1 MVTTV
6 QRSRLG
12 RAAVD
17 RFGLDTVMLPY
28 RIAQL
33 PLRLLVKSVVSRLPR
48 DPSLLVFGAATNRF
62 ADNSAYLFLYLS
74 QTSSSL
80 RCVWVTD
87 SQDLVGRLRERGYE
101 AELRWSAAGL
111 AVCARA
117 GWFVVGEY
125 VSDINRWLH
134 DGARLFNLWHGIPLK
149 AIERDI
155 SVGRFSFMFR
165 QRWPWSLLFAVNAD
179 ERRCPD
185 VMLSTSEFVS
195 RRCFSSAFGIGVER
209 CLDVGYPRN
218 DHFFAQPSAPPSD
231 LLVGD
236 RAVWERLRAADF
248 VVGYFP
254 TWRDE
259 ARFAL
264 PGGLSLDRLASVV
277 SVRGGLLLFKAHF
290 EVADNVAQSPAMV
303 VLDRADDLSAYLPL
317 CSALITD
324 YSSVAFDFMLLDR
337 PIFYYVPDLE
347 QYRSERGLY
356 FSPDEMMPGP
366 HLESA
371 DELYEAVAG
380 LRLGQGPD
388 PRVPEL
394 RARLWNGYRG
404 DAAARIQSFLEHDE
418 AVARRRRGQAVTP
431 AGPDTSGA
439 RRHVG
444 LSSRT

>member
-1 MVTTV
+1 MVTTIR
-6 QRSRLG
+6 QSRLG
-12 RAAVD
+12 HAAVE
-17 RFGLDTVMLPY
+17 RFGLDRVMLPY
-28 RIAQL
+28 RVAQL

-48 DPSLLVFGAATNRF
+48 DPSLLVFGAAMDRF
-62 ADNSAYLFLYLS
+62 ADNSAYLFLHLS
-74 QTSSSL
+74 EASSSL

-87 SQDLVGRLRERGYE
+87 SAELVERLRERGYE

-125 VSDINRWLH
+125 VSDVNRWLH

-155 SVGRFSFMFR
+155 RVGRFSFMFR
-165 QRWPWSLLFAVNAD
+165 RRWPWSLLYTVNAD
-179 ERRCPD
+179 ERRSPD

-218 DHFFAQPSAPPSD
+218 DHFFAPPSAPPSD
-231 LLVGD
+231 LFVGD
-236 RAVWERLRAADF
+236 TATWERLRAAEF

-254 TWRDE
+254 TWRDD

-264 PGGLSLDRLASVV
+264 PGGLSLERLASLVGA
-277 SVRGGLLLFKAHF
+277 RGGLLLFKAHF
-290 EVADNVAQSPAMV
+290 EVADDVARSAAMV

-337 PIFYYVPDLE
+337 PILYYVPDLD
-347 QYRSERGLY
+347 QYRSQRGLY

-366 HLESA
+366 HLKTA
-371 DELYEAVAG
+371 DELYEAVAA
-380 LRLGQGPD
+380 LRPGQGAD
-388 PRVPEL
+388 PRVAEL
-394 RARLWNGYRG
+394 RTRLWNGYQG
-404 DAAARIQSFLEHDE
+404 EAGAAILSFLEHDE
-418 AVARRRRGQAVTP
+418 AVARYRHGQAV
-431 AGPDTSGA
+431 ASV
-439 RRHVG
+439 R
-444 LSSRT
+444 